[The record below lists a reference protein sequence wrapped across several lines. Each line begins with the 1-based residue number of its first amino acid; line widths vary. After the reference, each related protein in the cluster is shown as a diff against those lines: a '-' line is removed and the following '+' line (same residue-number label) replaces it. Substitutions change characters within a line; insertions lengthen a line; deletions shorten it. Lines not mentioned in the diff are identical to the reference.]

1 MNWSRLVPGLNFWIL
16 GIGAG
21 LISIHLTLTSRIHF
35 SDLWGTSALFWAAS
49 CSLLWDKRSQLKTE
63 SGFFP
68 SLLGA
73 LLLFLVL
80 AKSSSIYGYDLF
92 LRFFPLISALG
103 FGLLV
108 SGFKGLKQYWQEL
121 LLLSF
126 IVIPPGLLLKF
137 IDFGTLT
144 AKFTAFILWYAGLAV
159 SRQGLDLILPT
170 GKVEVASGCTGAH
183 AILQL
188 LGISLVFLF
197 MFPGTSRKQKI
208 MLPLVAVAVAFVTN
222 SLRVALMAILVAYS
236 DRVAFDYWHSGTGSL
251 IFSAIAV
258 AIFGLFCWLTIMRN
272 PPHEPDLSQ
281 PE

>member
-63 SGFFP
+63 SGIFP
-68 SLLGA
+68 SLLGSSI
-73 LLLFLVL
+73 LFLVL
-80 AKSSSIYGYDLF
+80 AKSSAIYGYDLF
-92 LRFFPLISALG
+92 LRFSPFISAFG

-126 IVIPPGLLLKF
+126 IVIPPGLLLKL

-208 MLPLVAVAVAFVTN
+208 LLPLVAVTIAFVTN
-222 SLRVALMAILVAYS
+222 SLRVALMTMLVAYS
-236 DRVAFDYWHSGTGSL
+236 NRASFDYWHSGTGSL

-272 PPHEPDLSQ
+272 PPHDPDLSQ